1 MNALAL
7 FVTFA
12 SLALAAGMAV
22 VAYRVVR
29 EERQRSDARVAA
41 LSELAAG
48 TIWERDMPDF
58 LPEPEDLDPAAEF
71 SDVEES
77 RAEPVGTLFAEPA
90 AASPCGAR
98 TAIAGGVGVLVL
110 AIGVAGTAWHSSGTR
125 PAQSA
130 APAAPLELVSLRH
143 TQSGGTLTVSGRV
156 QNPSGAATTAD
167 LTATV
172 FLFGS
177 DGSFLTSGRAPL
189 DVPRLRPGG
198 ESAFVVPVPVN
209 GAVARYRVSFRDSSG
224 HPVGHVDKR
233 SPDALAR
240 NQ

>member
-125 PAQSA
+125 PALSA

-143 TQSGGTLTVSGRV
+143 TQSGGTLTV
-156 QNPSGAATTAD
+156 
-167 LTATV
+167 
-172 FLFGS
+172 
-177 DGSFLTSGRAPL
+177 SGRAPL